1 MPVAMCRES
10 WCVPL
15 WECVM
20 TRRWP
25 CPVVPGR
32 LQARSPVLQISVTVA
47 SWRALPE
54 RVAVRRPG
62 VPPPDQ
68 VSLRSLVDNLL
79 DLAAVEV
86 ESAAY
91 GALAGAC
98 LVQRPHVCSSAGA
111 PVSARGAS
119 CSAIWVRR
127 AYRIGGRPLGFFM
140 ALCSDQCH

>member
-68 VSLRSLVDNLL
+68 VSLRSLVDDLL

-86 ESAAY
+86 EFAGY
-91 GALAGAC
+91 GGRLAPAWCGA
-98 LVQRPHVCSSAGA
+98 RTSA
-111 PVSARGAS
+111 PVLALRS
-119 CSAIWVRR
+119 VRAVLPAPR
-127 AYRIGGRPLGFFM
+127 
-140 ALCSDQCH
+140 S